1 MYRSL
6 ASLWRDDTCDCVRDE
21 SSQDGAEYA
30 VLLTFVLIV
39 VVGTI
44 RLIGGNANSLL
55 NQTARA
61 VGH

>member
-6 ASLWRDDTCDCVRDE
+6 ASLWHDDTCDGVRDE